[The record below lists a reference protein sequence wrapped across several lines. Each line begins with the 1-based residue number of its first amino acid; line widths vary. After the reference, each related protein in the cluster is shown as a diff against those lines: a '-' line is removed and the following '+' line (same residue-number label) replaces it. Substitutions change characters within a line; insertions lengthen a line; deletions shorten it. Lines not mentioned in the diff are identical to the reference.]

1 MFLNGKENK
10 WQTKVDTES
19 CRKFVEKG
27 VFGKKLY
34 VWSGLDKIRMNLF
47 K

>member
-1 MFLNGKENK
+1 MEKKTRDKLK
-10 WQTKVDTES
+10 QAQKVVEGL
-19 CRKFVEKG
+19 RKKG

-34 VWSGLDKIRMNLF
+34 VWSGLDKIGMNLF

>member
-1 MFLNGKENK
+1 MEKKTSDEL
-10 WQTKVDTES
+10 DTES
-19 CRKFVEKG
+19 CRRFVEKG

-34 VWSGLDKIRMNLF
+34 VWSGLDKIGMNLF